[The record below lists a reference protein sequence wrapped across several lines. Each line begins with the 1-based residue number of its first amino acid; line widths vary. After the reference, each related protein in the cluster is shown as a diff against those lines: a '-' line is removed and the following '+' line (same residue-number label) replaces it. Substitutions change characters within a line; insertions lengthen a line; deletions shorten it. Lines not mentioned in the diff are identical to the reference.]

1 MTPRSAPRRR
11 YNSRHGGGVSAKT
24 KRKVESNTR
33 KNLHT
38 NGRRLWALALSV
50 LLGVLLPVSIGAQ
63 PATGETATG
72 ETAAVLP
79 ATGES
84 GTRPSAASRKA
95 DTAAPL
101 ASDRVLTDAVSP
113 VGTTINLFDYW
124 ITTQNAPDTTNPPDM
139 DQGINQGKLLQF
151 TAAAPRNPN
160 GGINDYTGSAKPR
173 TGIVQDLLQ
182 NNYPILSQGNQSLNY
197 LFNPNQANPGKAS
210 YPNVRDLLQIDDQG
224 YYYYDSALNFAQYD
238 QGTNAFILYD
248 SPGVLS
254 GGSSGQAGQFF
265 PFNVY
270 SQVKNLRSNNAALN
284 HYFGVTMTTRF
295 VQQPN
300 GTVDG
305 AAGGTPVT
313 YEFTGDDDVW
323 VFIDN
328 VLVGDLGGI
337 HDAASLKIDFQNG
350 QVFINGNPDGT
361 IRDKFLA
368 AGVPWTNTGSD
379 TFADDTYH
387 TLKFFYLERGNYDS
401 NMKLKFNL
409 VSIPQSDLIKVD
421 QIGDPVP
428 GAEFRLYYAN
438 DDYSYDPQNLIAT
451 GTTGANGYFV
461 FQNPDGTLLSLN
473 NLKNEY
479 GGPGQTGKFALV
491 ESVTPEGYRSP
502 PQIDLYFPQGYDE
515 LATLLSAKPWDTGAY
530 ASPVVTSTLPDSPE
544 GLDGTT
550 YSADDGTYFA
560 VVLKR
565 QDAEGSG
572 SSTESQWYPVSGD
585 PITGWTVQDGTSLQD
600 VLAAARANPYLF
612 TLDSSGAYKTTIDN
626 LPGDILTYYYVLA
639 TNGKLSGDNAQ
650 YTVGFYRTSAP
661 NLAGATPQNTVRL
674 NDDLTSQYGS
684 FQREFSVRLFV
695 PDIKNYFFV
704 QKVGED
710 NAAPLD
716 GAVFGLYLASDVT
729 DGQVNPGAQPYDT
742 VTTADLSQDR
752 GDIITLPGAG
762 TFPNTRTVLPAGTY
776 YLKELSAPDGYAP
789 SDQLTPVVV
798 DNTGIYADAG
808 TPTDDVTVLRGVGKV
823 VRSMLQFAVPD
834 DINATLTDIKA
845 ALYTANTYTPG
856 TGDDWAVWT
865 PASAAPLDLSYYSS
879 NQILEYGPTTP
890 GDPVYFLVN
899 AGWSRLKITQNYA
912 AGTDQ
917 DLKIDLGDQDISNLF
932 SRSTIVRYRNDPT
945 RLTVTKTVTGF
956 RGETE
961 RDFAFTLTLTA
972 PDGTPLTGEYGGLT
986 FDAEGRAQTTL
997 RDKERLVF
1005 EELEPGTVFTVTE
1018 AETENY
1024 RTTVQLNGGTPQ
1036 ETNELTVTLPAGGTT
1051 IAFTNASTLQPTPTP
1066 APTPT
1071 ATPSPTRTPEPAPA
1085 QEEPPRTTPCPAD
1098 ADAPATG
1105 DPARPWL
1112 WVVVL
1117 GISGAGLMLS
1127 EAFRQRRR
1135 QG

>member
-1 MTPRSAPRRR
+1 M
-11 YNSRHGGGVSAKT
+11 
-24 KRKVESNTR
+24 
-33 KNLHT
+33 
-38 NGRRLWALALSV
+38 
-50 LLGVLLPVSIGAQ
+50 
-63 PATGETATG
+63 
-72 ETAAVLP
+72 
-79 ATGES
+79 
-84 GTRPSAASRKA
+84 
-95 DTAAPL
+95 
-101 ASDRVLTDAVSP
+101 
-113 VGTTINLFDYW
+113 
-124 ITTQNAPDTTNPPDM
+124 
-139 DQGINQGKLLQF
+139 
-151 TAAAPRNPN
+151 
-160 GGINDYTGSAKPR
+160 
-173 TGIVQDLLQ
+173 
-182 NNYPILSQGNQSLNY
+182 
-197 LFNPNQANPGKAS
+197 
-210 YPNVRDLLQIDDQG
+210 
-224 YYYYDSALNFAQYD
+224 
-238 QGTNAFILYD
+238 
-248 SPGVLS
+248 
-254 GGSSGQAGQFF
+254 
-265 PFNVY
+265 
-270 SQVKNLRSNNAALN
+270 
-284 HYFGVTMTTRF
+284 
-295 VQQPN
+295 
-300 GTVDG
+300 
-305 AAGGTPVT
+305 
-313 YEFTGDDDVW
+313 
-323 VFIDN
+323 
-328 VLVGDLGGI
+328 
-337 HDAASLKIDFQNG
+337 
-350 QVFINGNPDGT
+350 
-361 IRDKFLA
+361 
-368 AGVPWTNTGSD
+368 
-379 TFADDTYH
+379 
-387 TLKFFYLERGNYDS
+387 
-401 NMKLKFNL
+401 
-409 VSIPQSDLIKVD
+409 
-421 QIGDPVP
+421 
-428 GAEFRLYYAN
+428 
-438 DDYSYDPQNLIAT
+438 
-451 GTTGANGYFV
+451 
-461 FQNPDGTLLSLN
+461 
-473 NLKNEY
+473 
-479 GGPGQTGKFALV
+479 
-491 ESVTPEGYRSP
+491 
-502 PQIDLYFPQGYDE
+502 
-515 LATLLSAKPWDTGAY
+515 
-530 ASPVVTSTLPDSPE
+530 
-544 GLDGTT
+544 
-550 YSADDGTYFA
+550 
-560 VVLKR
+560 
-565 QDAEGSG
+565 
-572 SSTESQWYPVSGD
+572 
-585 PITGWTVQDGTSLQD
+585 
-600 VLAAARANPYLF
+600 
-612 TLDSSGAYKTTIDN
+612 
-626 LPGDILTYYYVLA
+626 
-639 TNGKLSGDNAQ
+639 
-650 YTVGFYRTSAP
+650 
-661 NLAGATPQNTVRL
+661 
-674 NDDLTSQYGS
+674 
-684 FQREFSVRLFV
+684 RLFV

-742 VTTADLSQDR
+742 VITEDLSQDR

-789 SDQLTPVVV
+789 SGQLTPVVV

-834 DINATLTDIKA
+834 DINATLTDIRA

-865 PASAAPLDLSYYSS
+865 PSSAAPLDLSYYSS

-1098 ADAPATG
+1098 AGAPATG

>member
-1 MTPRSAPRRR
+1 M
-11 YNSRHGGGVSAKT
+11 
-24 KRKVESNTR
+24 ESNTR
-33 KNLHT
+33 KHLHT
-38 NGRRLWALALSV
+38 NGRRLCALALAA
-50 LLGVLLPVSIGAQ
+50 LAGILLPVSIGAQ
-63 PATGETATG
+63 PATVETATG

-84 GTRPSAASRKA
+84 GTCPSIAPRQAAA
-95 DTAAPL
+95 VPL
-101 ASDRVLTDAVSP
+101 ASDAVLTDTVSP

-124 ITTQNAPDTTNPPDM
+124 ITTQNAPDTTNPPNM

-182 NNYPILSQGNQSLNY
+182 NNYPVLSQGDQSLNY
-197 LFNPNQANPGKAS
+197 LFDPTLANPGKAS

-305 AAGGTPVT
+305 TAGGTPVT

-337 HDAASLKIDFQNG
+337 HNAASLKIDFQNG
-350 QVFINGNPDGT
+350 DVFINGNPDGT
-361 IRDKFLA
+361 IKDKFDA
-368 AGVPWTNTGSD
+368 AGVPWTNAGSN
-379 TFADDTYH
+379 TFADNTYH

-451 GTTGANGYFV
+451 GTTGTNGYFV

-473 NLKNEY
+473 NLKNTY

-491 ESVTPEGYRSP
+491 ESVTPTGYRAP

-515 LATLLSAKPWDTGAY
+515 LATLLSANPWDTGAY
-530 ASPVVTSTLPDSPE
+530 ASPVVTATLPDSPE
-544 GLDGTT
+544 SLDGTT

-565 QDAEGSG
+565 QDAAGSG

-585 PITGWTVQDGTSLQD
+585 PITGWTVQPGTSLQN
-600 VLAAARANPYLF
+600 VLTAARANPYLF

-626 LPGDILTYYYVLA
+626 LPGDILSYYYVLA
-639 TNGKLSGDNAQ
+639 TNDKLSGDNAQ
-650 YTVGFYRTSAP
+650 YTVGFYHTSAP

-674 NDDLTSQYGS
+674 NDDLTDQYGS

-710 NAAPLD
+710 NAAPLV
-716 GAVFGLYLASDVT
+716 GAEFALYRASDVT

-789 SDQLTPVVV
+789 SDQLTQVVV

-808 TPTDDVTVLRGVGKV
+808 TATDDVSVLRGVGKV

-845 ALYTANTYTPG
+845 ALYTAGSYTPG
-856 TGDDWAVWT
+856 TGNDWAVWT
-865 PASAAPLDLSYYSS
+865 PASQAPLDLSYYSS

-917 DLKIDLGDQDISNLF
+917 DLKINLGNQDISNLF

-945 RLTVTKTVTGF
+945 RLTVTKRVAGYLGDKTK
-956 RGETE
+956 
-961 RDFAFTLTLTA
+961 DFAFTLTLTA
-972 PDGTPLTGEYGGLT
+972 PDGTPLSGEYGGLE
-986 FDAEGRAQTTL
+986 FDAEGKAQTTL

-1005 EELEPGTVFTVTE
+1005 ENLEPGTVLTVTE
-1018 AETENY
+1018 AENENY
-1024 RTTVQLNGGTPQ
+1024 RTTVQLNDETP
-1036 ETNELTVTLPAGGTT
+1036 EATNELTVTLPAGGTT
-1051 IAFTNASTLQPTPTP
+1051 VAFTNTSTLTPP
-1066 APTPT
+1066 PT
-1071 ATPSPTRTPEPAPA
+1071 ATPSPETVQESAGQESPSPTPLPTPASLATDRP
-1085 QEEPPRTTPCPAD
+1085 D
-1098 ADAPATG
+1098 TG
-1105 DPARPWL
+1105 DPARPWV
-1112 WVVVL
+1112 WVVLLGSVCAGVL
-1117 GISGAGLMLS
+1117 LGA
-1127 EAFRQRRR
+1127 AFRLRGR
-1135 QG
+1135 QH

>member
-1 MTPRSAPRRR
+1 M
-11 YNSRHGGGVSAKT
+11 
-24 KRKVESNTR
+24 ESNTR
-33 KNLHT
+33 KHLHT
-38 NGRRLWALALSV
+38 NGRRLCALALAA
-50 LLGVLLPVSIGAQ
+50 LAGILLPVSIGAQ
-63 PATGETATG
+63 PATVETATG

-84 GTRPSAASRKA
+84 GTCPSIAPRQAA
-95 DTAAPL
+95 AAPL
-101 ASDRVLTDAVSP
+101 ASDAVLTDAVSP

-124 ITTQNAPDTTNPPDM
+124 ITTQNAPDTTNPPNM

-182 NNYPILSQGNQSLNY
+182 NNYPVLSQGDQSLNY
-197 LFNPNQANPGKAS
+197 LFDPTLANPGKAS
-210 YPNVRDLLQIDDQG
+210 YPNARDLLQIDDQG

-305 AAGGTPVT
+305 TAGGTPVT

-337 HDAASLKIDFQNG
+337 HNAASLKIDFQNG
-350 QVFINGNPDGT
+350 DVFINGNPDGT
-361 IRDKFLA
+361 IKDKFDA
-368 AGVPWTNTGSD
+368 AGVPWTNAGSN
-379 TFADDTYH
+379 TFADNTYH

-451 GTTGANGYFV
+451 GTTGTNGYFV

-473 NLKNEY
+473 NLKNTY

-491 ESVTPEGYRSP
+491 ESVTPIGYRSP
-502 PQIDLYFPQGYDE
+502 PQVDLYFPQGYDE
-515 LATLLSAKPWDTGAY
+515 LATLLSANPWDTGAY
-530 ASPVVTSTLPDSPE
+530 ASPVVTATLPDSPE
-544 GLDGTT
+544 SLDGTT

-565 QDAEGSG
+565 QDALGSG

-585 PITGWTVQDGTSLQD
+585 PITGWTVQSGTSLQN
-600 VLAAARANPYLF
+600 VLTAARANPYLF

-626 LPGDILTYYYVLA
+626 LPGDILSYYYVLA
-639 TNGKLSGDNAQ
+639 TNDKLSGDNAQ

-674 NDDLTSQYGS
+674 NDDLTDQYGS

-710 NAAPLD
+710 NAAPLV
-716 GAVFGLYLASDVT
+716 GAEFALYRAADVT

-789 SDQLTPVVV
+789 SDQLTQVVV

-808 TPTDDVTVLRGVGKV
+808 TATDDVTVLRGVGKV

-845 ALYTANTYTPG
+845 ALYTAGSYTPG
-856 TGDDWAVWT
+856 TGNDWAVWT
-865 PASAAPLDLSYYSS
+865 PSSQAPLVLSYYSS

-917 DLKIDLGDQDISNLF
+917 DLKINLGNQDISNLF

-945 RLTVTKTVTGF
+945 RLTVTKRVAGYLGDKTK
-956 RGETE
+956 
-961 RDFAFTLTLTA
+961 DFAFTLTLTA
-972 PDGTPLTGEYGGLT
+972 PDGTPLSGEYGGLE
-986 FDAEGRAQTTL
+986 FDAEGKAQTTL

-1005 EELEPGTVFTVTE
+1005 ENLEPGTVLTVTE
-1018 AETENY
+1018 AENENY
-1024 RTTVQLNGGTPQ
+1024 RTTVQLNDETP
-1036 ETNELTVTLPAGGTT
+1036 EATNELTVTLPAGGTT
-1051 IAFTNASTLQPTPTP
+1051 VAFTNTSTLTPP
-1066 APTPT
+1066 PT
-1071 ATPSPTRTPEPAPA
+1071 ATPSPETVQESAGQESPSPTPLPTPAPLA
-1085 QEEPPRTTPCPAD
+1085 TDRPD
-1098 ADAPATG
+1098 TG
-1105 DPARPWL
+1105 DPARPWV
-1112 WVVVL
+1112 WVVLL
-1117 GISGAGLMLS
+1117 GSVCAGILLGA
-1127 EAFRQRRR
+1127 AFRLRGR
-1135 QG
+1135 QH